1 MTGRLQINT
10 NDTKTKNRPKTILM
24 TPEQYKELNDRLNHL
39 EDMLK
44 DIRDKLNSPDYNISL
59 TIPKPADCVGKCQ
72 SDLSIDQHKTAIPW
86 E

>member
-1 MTGRLQINT
+1 MVTDPAKASAEPAWQISGT
-10 NDTKTKNRPKTILM
+10 NQM

-59 TIPKPADCVGKCQ
+59 TIPKPADCIGKCQ

>member
-1 MTGRLQINT
+1 
-10 NDTKTKNRPKTILM
+10 M

-59 TIPKPADCVGKCQ
+59 TIPKPVDCVGKCQ
-72 SDLSIDQHKTAIPW
+72 STANSAGTANLTDSIPW